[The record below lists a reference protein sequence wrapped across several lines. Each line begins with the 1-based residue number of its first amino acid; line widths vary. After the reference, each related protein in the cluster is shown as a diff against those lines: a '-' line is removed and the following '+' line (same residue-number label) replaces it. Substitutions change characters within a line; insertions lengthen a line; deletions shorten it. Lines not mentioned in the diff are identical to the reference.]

1 MPFLTRHFQNLKYIN
16 FLKSLPD
23 PHIIPYYQLLSYFLV
38 SFHIKN
44 ASYIMRK
51 STNNKVLMKMW
62 RKGNLH
68 TLLAGMQIGVA
79 TMKNSMEVSQ
89 KLKTELPSD
98 SAIPQLGTYPGKM
111 IQNDTCTPAFT
122 AALFLT
128 ANMRKQ
134 PKWPSTSEQMNKM
147 WPIHTVE
154 YYSAMKEN
162 ETMSFAATWTN
173 LEITILS
180 EGSQME
186 KDKCHE
192 MPLICRI

>member
-1 MPFLTRHFQNLKYIN
+1 MK
-16 FLKSLPD
+16 LPYG
-23 PHIIPYYQLLSYFLV
+23 PRTPL
-38 SFHIKN
+38 
-44 ASYIMRK
+44 
-51 STNNKVLMKMW
+51 
-62 RKGNLH
+62 
-68 TLLAGMQIGVA
+68 
-79 TMKNSMEVSQ
+79 
-89 KLKTELPSD
+89 
-98 SAIPQLGTYPGKM
+98 LGTYPDKAVV
-111 IQNDTCTPAFT
+111 QKDTCTPAFT